1 MTTRPLSPLTMLL
14 SRHTR
19 RREVIT
25 LLGGAVAWPLAARAQ
40 QPAMPVVGYLGST
53 SPEMSAKRLAAF
65 RKGLRDGGF
74 EEGRNVAIEFRWAD
88 AREER
93 MPELVADLVRRG
105 VAVIVAPASTAGALA
120 AKAATTTIPI
130 VFATGSDPVALGLV
144 PSLSRPGGN
153 VTGVTI
159 LGVEL
164 TAKRLSLLRELTPQ
178 ATRFV
183 ALVNPRSVMADGIVK
198 NVEASAPIFGL
209 PVEILHAS
217 TDRELVAALSGLS
230 QRAGAVLLVTVDGF
244 FFNRRALI
252 VTLAAR
258 HALPTVYYSREYAEV
273 GGLISYGS
281 NVDNVIELSGIYT
294 GRILKG
300 EKPADMPVAEPTK
313 FELVVNL
320 VTAKALGFDIPPT
333 LLALADEVIE

>member
-1 MTTRPLSPLTMLL
+1 MSN
-14 SRHTR
+14 R
-19 RREVIT
+19 RQFIT
-25 LLGGAVAWPLAARAQ
+25 LLGGAAAWPLAARAQ
-40 QPAMPVVGYLGST
+40 QTAMPVVGYLGST
-53 SPEMSAKRLAAF
+53 TSEMSTKRLAAF
-65 RKGLRDGGF
+65 RKGLRDAGF
-74 EEGRNVAIEFRWAD
+74 EEGQNVAIDFRWAD
-88 AREER
+88 GHEER
-93 MPELVADLVRRG
+93 MPELVADLIRRG
-105 VAVIVAPASTAGALA
+105 VAVVVAPASTAGALA

-209 PVEILHAS
+209 PVEIVHAS

-244 FFNRRALI
+244 FFNCRALI

-313 FELVVNL
+313 FELVVNM

-333 LLALADEVIE
+333 LLALADEIIE

>member
-1 MTTRPLSPLTMLL
+1 RGVDGRGARS
-14 SRHTR
+14 
-19 RREVIT
+19 REVVPDRT
-25 LLGGAVAWPLAARAQ
+25 RGGGAV
-40 QPAMPVVGYLGST
+40 T
-53 SPEMSAKRLAAF
+53 
-65 RKGLRDGGF
+65 
-74 EEGRNVAIEFRWAD
+74 
-88 AREER
+88 
-93 MPELVADLVRRG
+93 
-105 VAVIVAPASTAGALA
+105 VAPASTAGALA

-144 PSLSRPGGN
+144 PSLSRLGGN

-164 TAKRLSLLRELTPQ
+164 TAKRLSLLRELMPQ

-209 PVEILHAS
+209 PVEIVHAS

-230 QRAGAVLLVTVDGF
+230 QGAAVLLVPVDGF
-244 FFNRRALI
+244 FSNRRALI

-300 EKPADMPVAEPTK
+300 EKPADMP
-313 FELVVNL
+313 
-320 VTAKALGFDIPPT
+320 
-333 LLALADEVIE
+333 